1 MQLDDLSDKL
11 CNSLSLFTFLN
22 ISETPTGDV
31 EENSTTPNCDP
42 RTGTSI
48 SVQGNC
54 KKSN

>member
-1 MQLDDLSDKL
+1 MQLDKLSDKL